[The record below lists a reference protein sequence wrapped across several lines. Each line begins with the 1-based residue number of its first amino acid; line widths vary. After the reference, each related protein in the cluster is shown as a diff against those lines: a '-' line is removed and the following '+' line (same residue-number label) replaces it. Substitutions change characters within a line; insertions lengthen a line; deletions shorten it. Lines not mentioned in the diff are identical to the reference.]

1 MTEGAKIDKQAR
13 AVTIRTTDGR
23 TISGNIFLLS
33 TERVSD
39 FVNGHPKFVP
49 VESND
54 QIEIVN
60 KEHIISIVELRE
72 LE

>member
-1 MTEGAKIDKQAR
+1 MAEGAKIEKEAR

-23 TISGNIFLLS
+23 TISGNVFLLS
-33 TERVSD
+33 SERVSD

-49 VESND
+49 VESHD